1 MNFRSTTR
9 SPFFTLLV
17 LQILAFSLL
26 PFGGFGENTATA
38 DLQVGSSTL
47 ERSQDRAEFR
57 FLHSRNVY
65 PAGEEAPIA
74 LWVQLDEEW
83 HINSHSP
90 SISYLIGTEL
100 KLDPPDGVRI
110 SPVAYPTSV
119 EYRFD
124 FAEEPVDVYEGEFPL
139 FFTVTTDAS
148 HSGGTVQIPAEL
160 TLQACNNEVCLAPSK
175 VSLELTLEVTPAGTG
190 FQPLNNDIF
199 DEFQGVSRSVTELF
213 QISGGSEFGDLI
225 ESLGLFWTLFGIFL
239 VGLALNLTPCIYPM
253 LSITV
258 SLFGSQTS
266 SDRTIGHSFVMAL
279 IYVGGMVTMYSLLGV
294 SAAWTGSLFGS
305 WLQSPWVLAG
315 IGLLIFGL
323 ALSMFG
329 LYEIQPPSSWMDR
342 LGAAQRNTTGMAGLF
357 LSGLLVGI
365 FAAPCI
371 GPPIIALLA
380 FVGSQGDP
388 LFGFVLFFVLASG
401 LGLPY
406 LILGTFSGL
415 LGRLP
420 KSGSW
425 MVWVKKVFGVVLI
438 GIALFYLAL
447 AFFPSLSMW
456 AVTLTLFIGGI
467 YLGFLEKSSSE
478 RASFRYVKWGI
489 GALALILSF
498 SFLQNL
504 LKESVV
510 WEPYSDERLEEAL
523 REGEPVMIDFYAD
536 WCIPCLELDRVTFTD
551 PSIIES
557 ANSFVRLKADMT
569 QYESEESRALRER
582 FEIAGVPTVLFLTR
596 TGEEA
601 RDERVVGFVGPDPF
615 LERMHR
621 VLE

>member
-1 MNFRSTTR
+1 MNSKRLPRILLSILLFL
-9 SPFFTLLV
+9 PLLV
-17 LQILAFSLL
+17 IGL
-26 PFGGFGENTATA
+26 PPVEAETTSFDQQGV
-38 DLQVGSSTL
+38 QSSL
-47 ERSQDRAEFR
+47 ERSQDRAEVQ

-65 PAGEEAPIA
+65 PAGEEAPVA
-74 LWVQLDEEW
+74 LWIELEEEW
-83 HINSHSP
+83 HVNSHSP

-100 KLDPPDGVRI
+100 RLDPPEGVRV
-110 SPVAYPTSV
+110 SPVAYPASV
-119 EYRFD
+119 EYQFD

-139 FFTVTTDAS
+139 FFTVTTDEA
-148 HSGGTVQIPAEL
+148 HPGGSVQIPARL
-160 TLQACNNEVCLAPSK
+160 TIQACNNEVCLAPSE

-190 FQPLNNDIF
+190 FQPLNSQYF
-199 DEFQGVSRSVTELF
+199 DDFQGVDRSVTELF
-213 QISGGSEFGDLI
+213 QISGGSELGDLI
-225 ESLGLFWTLFGIFL
+225 NSLGLFWTLFGIFL

-258 SLFGSQTS
+258 SLFGSQAS
-266 SDRTIGHSFVMAL
+266 SDRTVRHSFLMAL

-315 IGLLIFGL
+315 IGLLIFAL

-329 LYEIQPPSSWMDR
+329 LYEIQPPASWMDR
-342 LGAAQRNTTGMAGLF
+342 LGSAQRNTTGIAGHF
-357 LSGLLVGI
+357 LSGLVVGI

-388 LFGFVLFFVLASG
+388 LFGFLLFFVLASG

-420 KSGSW
+420 QSGSW

-447 AFFPSLSMW
+447 AFVPSLSMW
-456 AVTLTLFIGGI
+456 AVTLTLFSGGI
-467 YLGFLEKSSSE
+467 YLGFLEKSTSVHP
-478 RASFRYVKWGI
+478 AFRYTKWATGI
-489 GALALILSF
+489 LAILLSI

-504 LKESVV
+504 LKESVI
-510 WEPYSDERLEEAL
+510 WEPYSDQRLEEAL
-523 REGEPVMIDFYAD
+523 SDGDPVMIDFYAD

-551 PSIIES
+551 PDVIEE
-557 ANSFVRLKADMT
+557 AETFVRLKADMT
-569 QYESEESRALRER
+569 QYESEESRELRER
-582 FEIAGVPTVLFLTR
+582 FEIAGVPTILFLDQ

-601 RDERVVGFVGPDPF
+601 RDERVVGFLGPNPF

-621 VLE
+621 SLE